1 MNVTRHHFYFNGF
14 DKPNLA
20 ALNQPLSITTA
31 DEQGREGGTPLD
43 GPKLQPPTESSR
55 STNIFTLRLLPRSCW
70 RFKTRNQ
77 VSIFTACT
85 SLN

>member
-43 GPKLQPPTESSR
+43 GPKLQPPLAGKTYPPLFMTEN
-55 STNIFTLRLLPRSCW
+55 STP
-70 RFKTRNQ
+70 
-77 VSIFTACT
+77 
-85 SLN
+85 